1 MVYFLSDAH
10 IGSRAFSTP
19 QEQEQKMVDLLR
31 KFEHDATAIYLL
43 GDIFDFWFEFFWWQ
57 RKQFPLLLQTLRELT
72 NKGID
77 VHFFAGNHDMWSFGY
92 LAKQTGIIWH
102 PATAQKVIHGK
113 RCFLAHGDGIVPS
126 DYLQRF
132 SKEKQKRI
140 LAFIRLQKIFHN
152 RFVQYLYRSLPP
164 FIGNAIGYAWAKQ
177 SRLKELYKPTDF
189 LGENNESLVLFSKEM
204 EQKEHFD
211 YYIFGHRHIDLDLQI
226 TPNSRVIILGDL
238 FKINSYAQM
247 NEQGK
252 VELQYL

>member
-1 MVYFLSDAH
+1 M
-10 IGSRAFSTP
+10 
-19 QEQEQKMVDLLR
+19 
-31 KFEHDATAIYLL
+31 
-43 GDIFDFWFEFFWWQ
+43 
-57 RKQFPLLLQTLRELT
+57 
-72 NKGID
+72 
-77 VHFFAGNHDMWSFGY
+77 
-92 LAKQTGIIWH
+92 
-102 PATAQKVIHGK
+102 
-113 RCFLAHGDGIVPS
+113 
-126 DYLQRF
+126 
-132 SKEKQKRI
+132 
-140 LAFIRLQKIFHN
+140 RLQKIFHN

-238 FKINSYAQM
+238 FKINSYAHM